1 MSADGSHDGERGR
14 MKRGE
19 ETLRQIHGDLGVG
32 FVEQL
37 RAISPDFADML
48 VAFPFGDIYAR
59 PGLDLRA
66 RQIATIAA
74 LTVLGTSPHELGV
87 HIRGALNV
95 GCTRDEVLEV
105 IMQMAVYGGFPA
117 ALSGLR
123 TARATFDELDQ
134 G

>member
-1 MSADGSHDGERGR
+1 VDDDQTRKEWGEA
-14 MKRGE
+14 
-19 ETLRQIHGDLGVG
+19 TLRQIHGELGVG
-32 FVEQL
+32 YVEQL
-37 RAISPDFADML
+37 RAFAPDFADML

-74 LTVLGTSPHELGV
+74 LTVLGTAPHELRI

-95 GCTRDEVLEV
+95 GCTRQEVLEV

-117 ALSGLR
+117 ALNGLK
-123 TARATFDELDQ
+123 TARDTFEELDRA
-134 G
+134 